1 MMRGMGRAGAL
12 AADKTA
18 RPSTRSLR
26 GTTSMLKPRWPLLLL
41 ATVSILAFA
50 AVNLARPLVVQQA
63 IDSGIVDGDRG
74 ALVTTAIVFFGLS
87 IGVYVFQALSV
98 YTTALAGQHFLRDL
112 RIRVF
117 GHLQKLSLRF
127 FDGENSGR
135 MISRM
140 TNDMVVVGDLINNGF
155 LMVVQSLLLLIGT
168 VIILLTLSTQLSLVT
183 LAVVPLLVIATWL
196 FRIASARAYDRVRDR
211 IAEVMV
217 HMQETFSGMP
227 VVQAFARE
235 RQNAVYFGHINE
247 SNYDA
252 NVDTVKI
259 SAVYIPFVELL
270 GGLGIA
276 LILYY
281 GGTGVIDD
289 EITLGTV
296 AAFIFYLD
304 FIFQPIQRLSQVYD
318 TIQAA
323 TAALNKIFA
332 LLDEQPDDQE
342 SADARPLVQPVR
354 GEVTYDHVTFAYGET
369 PVLEEV
375 DITISPGQRV
385 AMVGATGAGKST
397 MAKLLMRFY
406 EPRQGRVLVDGQ
418 DLRDLRGDDL
428 RRAIIMVPQ
437 EGFLFTGTIRDN
449 ILFGRP
455 GATEEEMVAACRELG
470 IDAFIQSLPD
480 GYDTLVSFRGSRLSG
495 GEKQL
500 VSIARAFVADP
511 AILVLDEAT
520 SALDPETEGM
530 IDTAVRRLL
539 EGRTSIVIAHRLS
552 TAEHADRVLVIDHGR
567 LVEDGPHEDLVA
579 RDGAYAALH
588 RQWRTGTQPDDG
600 EGPTAEGS
608 P

>member
-12 AADKTA
+12 AADKTL
-18 RPSTRSLR
+18 RPSTKSLR
-26 GTTSMLKPRWPLLLL
+26 GSASMLAPRWRLLLL
-41 ATVSILAFA
+41 ATVSILLFA

-63 IDSGIVDGDRG
+63 IDSGIVDGDRS
-74 ALVTTAIVFFGLS
+74 ALVKAAVVFFGLS

-98 YTTALAGQHFLRDL
+98 YTTALAGQYFLRDL
-112 RIRVF
+112 RVRVF
-117 GHLQKLSLRF
+117 AHLQKLSLRF
-127 FDGENSGR
+127 FDGESSGL

-155 LMVVQSLLLLIGT
+155 LMVVQSILLLVGT
-168 VIILLTLSTQLSLVT
+168 VIILLTLSARLSLVT
-183 LAVVPLLVIATWL
+183 LAVVPPLIIATWI

-235 RQNAVYFGHINE
+235 GHNAQRFGQINE

-270 GGLGIA
+270 GGLGVA
-276 LILYY
+276 LILFY

-289 EITLGTV
+289 WVTLGTV

-332 LLDEQPDDQE
+332 LLDEQPDQQE
-342 SADARPLVQPVR
+342 SPDAKPLTKPVR
-354 GEVTYDHVTFAYGET
+354 GEVTFDDVTFAYGET
-369 PVLEEV
+369 PVLEDV
-375 DITISPGQRV
+375 DITIKPGQRV

-406 EPRQGRVLVDGQ
+406 EPRNGRVLIDGQ
-418 DLRDLRGDDL
+418 DLRDLRMSDL
-428 RRAIIMVPQ
+428 RATLIMVPQ
-437 EGFLFTGTIRDN
+437 EGFLFSGTIRDN

-455 GATEEEMVAACRELG
+455 DATEDEMIAACRELG
-470 IDAFIQSLPD
+470 VDDFIQSLPD

-520 SALDPETEGM
+520 SALDPETEGI

-539 EGRTSIVIAHRLS
+539 QGRTSIVIAHRLS
-552 TAEHADRVLVIDHGR
+552 TAEHADRVLLLGHGR
-567 LVEDGPHEDLVA
+567 LLEDGSHEDLVA
-579 RDGAYAALH
+579 RGGHYAALH
-588 RQWRTGTQPDDG
+588 RQWRTGTQPAPDPEPD
-600 EGPTAEGS
+600 
-608 P
+608 

>member
-12 AADKTA
+12 AEDKTL

-26 GTTSMLKPRWPLLLL
+26 GAASMLAPRWPLLLL
-41 ATVSILAFA
+41 ATVSIFAFA

-63 IDSGIVDGDRG
+63 IDSGIVGDDGG
-74 ALVTTAIVFFGLS
+74 ALVATAIAFFGLS
-87 IGVYVFQALSV
+87 VGVYVFQALSV
-98 YTTALAGQHFLRDL
+98 YTTALAGQYFLRDL
-112 RIRVF
+112 RVRVF
-117 GHLQKLSLRF
+117 AHLQKLSLSF
-127 FDGENSGR
+127 FDGESSGR

-155 LMVVQSLLLLIGT
+155 LMVVQSLLLLVGT
-168 VIILLTLSTQLSLVT
+168 VIILLTLSARLSLVT
-183 LAVVPLLVIATWL
+183 LAVVPPLIIATWI
-196 FRIASARAYDRVRDR
+196 FRVASERAYDRVRDR

-217 HMQETFSGMP
+217 HMQESFAGMP

-235 RQNAVYFGHINE
+235 GLNARRFGKINE

-270 GGLGIA
+270 GGLGVA

-289 EITLGTV
+289 RITLGTV

-332 LLDEQPDDQE
+332 LLDEKPDQQE
-342 SADARPLVQPVR
+342 SPDAKPMTQPVR
-354 GEVTYDHVTFAYGET
+354 GEVTFEDVTFAYGET
-369 PVLEEV
+369 PVLEHV
-375 DITISPGQRV
+375 DITITPGQRV
-385 AMVGATGAGKST
+385 AVVGATGAGKST

-406 EPRQGRVLVDGQ
+406 EPREGRILIDGQ
-418 DLRDLRGDDL
+418 DLRDLRADDL
-428 RRAIIMVPQ
+428 RAALIMVPQ

-455 GATEEEMVAACRELG
+455 GATEEEMAAACRELG
-470 IDAFIQSLPD
+470 VDDFIRSLPE

-511 AILVLDEAT
+511 PILVLDEAT

-530 IDTAVRRLL
+530 IDTAIRRLL

-552 TAEHADRVLVIDHGR
+552 TAEHADRVLLIDHGR
-567 LVEDGPHEDLVA
+567 LVEDGPHDELVA
-579 RDGAYAALH
+579 RGGHYAALH
-588 RQWRTGTQPDDG
+588 RQWRSGTEPAP
-600 EGPTAEGS
+600 GPEAD
-608 P
+608 

>member
-1 MMRGMGRAGAL
+1 MMRGVGRAGAL
-12 AADKTA
+12 AADKTV
-18 RPSTRSLR
+18 RPSSKSLC
-26 GTTSMLKPRWPLLLL
+26 GAASMLAPHWPLLLL
-41 ATVSILAFA
+41 AAVSILLFA

-63 IDSGIVDGDRG
+63 IDSGIIGGDRST
-74 ALVTTAIVFFGLS
+74 LVTTAIVFFGLS

-112 RIRVF
+112 RVRVF
-117 GHLQKLSLRF
+117 AHMQKLPLRF
-127 FDGENSGR
+127 FDGESSGR

-155 LMVVQSLLLLIGT
+155 LMVVQSVLLLVGT
-168 VIILLTLSTQLSLVT
+168 VTILFILNTQLSLVT
-183 LAVVPLLVIATWL
+183 LAVVPPLLIATWI
-196 FRIASARAYDRVRDR
+196 FRLLSARAYDRVRDR

-235 RQNAVYFGHINE
+235 RYNAERFGQINE
-247 SNYDA
+247 GNYDA

-270 GGLGIA
+270 GGLGVA

-281 GGTGVIDD
+281 GGIGVIDD

-332 LLDEQPDDQE
+332 LLDEPPDQQE
-342 SADARPLVQPVR
+342 SPDARALMQPVR
-354 GEVTYDHVTFAYGET
+354 GEVTFDDVTFAYGEK
-369 PVLEEV
+369 PVLEHI
-375 DITISPGQRV
+375 DITITAGQRV
-385 AMVGATGAGKST
+385 AVVCAPRARQTTK
-397 MAKLLMRFY
+397 AKLLMRFY
-406 EPRQGRVLVDGQ
+406 GPGEGRVLIDGQ
-418 DLRDLRGDDL
+418 DLRDLRARDL
-428 RRAIIMVPQ
+428 RATLIMVPQ

-455 GATEEEMVAACRELG
+455 DATEKEMVAACRELG
-470 IDAFIQSLPD
+470 VDHFIQSLPE

-530 IDTAVRRLL
+530 IDAAVRRLL
-539 EGRTSIVIAHRLS
+539 RGRTSIVIAHRLS
-552 TAEHADRVLVIDHGR
+552 TAEHADRILLLDHGR
-567 LVEDGPHEDLVA
+567 LVEDGSHDDLIA
-579 RDGAYAALH
+579 RDGPYAALH
-588 RQWRTGTQPDDG
+588 RQWRTGAQPTP
-600 EGPTAEGS
+600 GPEAN
-608 P
+608 

>member
-1 MMRGMGRAGAL
+1 MMRGMGHAGAL
-12 AADKTA
+12 TGDKA
-18 RPSTRSLR
+18 VRPSTKSLR
-26 GTTSMLKPRWPLLLL
+26 GAASMLAPHWPLLLL
-41 ATVSILAFA
+41 ASVSILLFA
-50 AVNLARPLVVQQA
+50 VVNLARPLVVQQA
-63 IDSGIVDGDRG
+63 IDSGIIDGDRG
-74 ALVTTAIVFFGLS
+74 ALLNAAIVFFGLS

-112 RIRVF
+112 RVRVF
-117 GHLQKLSLRF
+117 AHLQKLSLRF
-127 FDGENSGR
+127 FDGEHSGR

-155 LMVVQSLLLLIGT
+155 LMVVQSILFLVGT

-183 LAVVPLLVIATWL
+183 LAVVPPLIIATWI
-196 FRIASARAYDRVRDR
+196 FRVASERAYDRVRDR

-235 RQNAVYFGHINE
+235 SHNAARFGQINE

-281 GGTGVIDD
+281 GGTGVIED

-342 SADARPLVQPVR
+342 SPDARPLTRPVR
-354 GEVTYDHVTFAYGET
+354 GEVTFDGVTFAYGDT

-375 DITISPGQRV
+375 DITITPGQRV

-406 EPRQGRVLVDGQ
+406 GPRRGRVLVDGQ
-418 DLRDLRGDDL
+418 DLRDLLGADL
-428 RRAIIMVPQ
+428 RSAIVMVPQ
-437 EGFLFTGTIRDN
+437 EGFLFSGTIRDN

-455 GATEEEMVAACRELG
+455 GATEEEMAAACRELG
-470 IDAFIQSLPD
+470 VDGFIQSLPD

-530 IDTAVRRLL
+530 IDTAIRRLL
-539 EGRTSIVIAHRLS
+539 RGRTSIVSAHRLS
-552 TAEHADRVLVIDHGR
+552 TAERADRVIVLDHGR
-567 LVEDGPHEDLVA
+567 VVDDGSHEELVA
-579 RDGAYAALH
+579 GDGHYAALH
-588 RQWRTGTQPDDG
+588 RQWRSGTQPVPDPEDD
-600 EGPTAEGS
+600 
-608 P
+608 

>member
-1 MMRGMGRAGAL
+1 MMRGMGRSGAL
-12 AADKTA
+12 AADKTV
-18 RPSTRSLR
+18 RPSSKSLR
-26 GTTSMLKPRWPLLLL
+26 GAASMLAPHWPLLLL
-41 ATVSILAFA
+41 AAVSIFLFA
-50 AVNLARPLVVQQA
+50 AVNLARPLVVQK
-63 IDSGIVDGDRG
+63 
-74 ALVTTAIVFFGLS
+74 
-87 IGVYVFQALSV
+87 LSV

-112 RIRVF
+112 RVRVF
-117 GHLQKLSLRF
+117 AHMQKLSLRF
-127 FDGENSGR
+127 FDGESSGR

-168 VIILLTLSTQLSLVT
+168 IIILFTLSAQLSLVT
-183 LAVVPLLVIATWL
+183 LAVIPPLLVATWI
-196 FRIASARAYDRVRDR
+196 FRLASARAYDRVRDR

-235 RQNAVYFGHINE
+235 GHNAQRFGLINE

-259 SAVYIPFVELL
+259 SAIYIPFVELL
-270 GGLGIA
+270 GGLGVA

-318 TIQAA
+318 TVQAA

-332 LLDEQPDDQE
+332 LLDEPPDQQE
-342 SADARPLVQPVR
+342 SPDAKPLALPVR
-354 GEVTYDHVTFAYGET
+354 GEVTFDNVTFAYGET
-369 PVLEEV
+369 PVLEDV
-375 DITISPGQRV
+375 DITITPGQRV
-385 AMVGATGAGKST
+385 AVVGATGAGKST

-406 EPRQGRVLVDGQ
+406 EPREGRVLIDGQ
-418 DLRDLRGDDL
+418 DLRDLRAADL
-428 RRAIIMVPQ
+428 RAALIMVPQ

-455 GATEEEMVAACRELG
+455 DATEEEMVTACRKLG
-470 IDAFIQSLPD
+470 VDGFVRSLPE

-520 SALDPETEGM
+520 SSLDPETENI
-530 IDTAVRRLL
+530 IDTAIRRLL
-539 EGRTSIVIAHRLS
+539 QGRTSIVIAHRLS

-567 LVEDGPHEDLVA
+567 VVEDGPHDDLVA
-579 RDGAYAALH
+579 RDGPYAALH
-588 RQWRTGTQPDDG
+588 RQWRTGTQPMPDPD
-600 EGPTAEGS
+600 EAD
-608 P
+608 

>member
-12 AADKTA
+12 TADKTV
-18 RPSTRSLR
+18 RPSSKSLR
-26 GTTSMLKPRWPLLLL
+26 GAASMLAPHWPLLLL
-41 ATVSILAFA
+41 ATFSILLFA
-50 AVNLARPLVVQQA
+50 AVNLARPLVVQEA
-63 IDSGIVDGDRG
+63 IDAGIVGGDRG
-74 ALVTTAIVFFGLS
+74 ALVTTAIIFFGLS

-112 RIRVF
+112 R
-117 GHLQKLSLRF
+117 
-127 FDGENSGR
+127 
-135 MISRM
+135 
-140 TNDMVVVGDLINNGF
+140 
-155 LMVVQSLLLLIGT
+155 
-168 VIILLTLSTQLSLVT
+168 
-183 LAVVPLLVIATWL
+183 
-196 FRIASARAYDRVRDR
+196 VRDLS
-211 IAEVMV
+211 AEVMV

-235 RQNAVYFGHINE
+235 RYNAERFGQINE
-247 SNYDA
+247 GNYDA

-270 GGLGIA
+270 GGLGVA

-289 EITLGTV
+289 EITLGTI

-332 LLDEQPDDQE
+332 LLDEPPDQQE
-342 SADARPLVQPVR
+342 SPDARALMQPVR
-354 GEVTYDHVTFAYGET
+354 GEVTFDDVTFAYGEK
-369 PVLEEV
+369 PVLEHI
-375 DITISPGQRV
+375 DITITAGQRV
-385 AMVGATGAGKST
+385 AVVGATGAGKST

-406 EPRQGRVLVDGQ
+406 GPGEGRVLIDGQ
-418 DLRDLRGDDL
+418 DLRDLRARDL
-428 RRAIIMVPQ
+428 RATLIMVPQ

-455 GATEEEMVAACRELG
+455 DATEKEMVAACRELG
-470 IDAFIQSLPD
+470 VDGFIQSLPE
-480 GYDTLVSFRGSRLSG
+480 GYDTPVSFRGSRLSG

-520 SALDPETEGM
+520 SALDPETEGI
-530 IDTAVRRLL
+530 IDTAIRRLL
-539 EGRTSIVIAHRLS
+539 QGRTSIVIAHRLS
-552 TAEHADRVLVIDHGR
+552 TAEHADRILLLDHGR
-567 LVEDGPHEDLVA
+567 LVEDGSHDDLIA
-579 RDGAYAALH
+579 RGGHYAALH
-588 RQWRTGTQPDDG
+588 RQWRTGTQPAPDPEAG
-600 EGPTAEGS
+600 TASSDTIGT

>member
-1 MMRGMGRAGAL
+1 M
-12 AADKTA
+12 
-18 RPSTRSLR
+18 
-26 GTTSMLKPRWPLLLL
+26 
-41 ATVSILAFA
+41 
-50 AVNLARPLVVQQA
+50 
-63 IDSGIVDGDRG
+63 
-74 ALVTTAIVFFGLS
+74 
-87 IGVYVFQALSV
+87 
-98 YTTALAGQHFLRDL
+98 
-112 RIRVF
+112 
-117 GHLQKLSLRF
+117 
-127 FDGENSGR
+127 
-135 MISRM
+135 
-140 TNDMVVVGDLINNGF
+140 
-155 LMVVQSLLLLIGT
+155 
-168 VIILLTLSTQLSLVT
+168 
-183 LAVVPLLVIATWL
+183 
-196 FRIASARAYDRVRDR
+196 
-211 IAEVMV
+211 
-217 HMQETFSGMP
+217 
-227 VVQAFARE
+227 
-235 RQNAVYFGHINE
+235 
-247 SNYDA
+247 
-252 NVDTVKI
+252 
-259 SAVYIPFVELL
+259 
-270 GGLGIA
+270 
-276 LILYY
+276 
-281 GGTGVIDD
+281 IDD

-332 LLDEQPDDQE
+332 LLDEEPDDQE
-342 SADARPLVQPVR
+342 SPDARPLAQPVR

-375 DITISPGQRV
+375 DITINPGQRV

-406 EPRQGRVLVDGQ
+406 EPRQGRVLVDGE

-470 IDAFIQSLPD
+470 IDAFIRSLPE

-530 IDTAVRRLL
+530 IDSAVRRLL

-567 LVEDGPHEDLVA
+567 LVEDGPHDELVA
-579 RDGAYAALH
+579 RDGPYAALH
-588 RQWRTGTQPDDG
+588 RQWRTGTQPNG
-600 EGPTAEGS
+600 EPPAGGAGP
-608 P
+608 

>member
-12 AADKTA
+12 AADKTV
-18 RPSTRSLR
+18 RPSSKSLR
-26 GTTSMLKPRWPLLLL
+26 GAASMLAPHSPLLLL
-41 ATVSILAFA
+41 ATVSIVLFA

-63 IDSGIVDGDRG
+63 IDSGIVGGDRG
-74 ALVTTAIVFFGLS
+74 TLVTTAIIFFGLS

-112 RIRVF
+112 RVRVF
-117 GHLQKLSLRF
+117 AHMQKLPLRF
-127 FDGENSGR
+127 FDGESSGR

-155 LMVVQSLLLLIGT
+155 LMVVQSVLLLVGT
-168 VIILLTLSTQLSLVT
+168 VIILFTLSTRLSLVT
-183 LAVVPLLVIATWL
+183 LSVVPPLLVATWL
-196 FRIASARAYDRVRDR
+196 FRLASARAYDRVRDR

-235 RQNAVYFGHINE
+235 RHNAERFGEINE
-247 SNYDA
+247 GNYDA

-259 SAVYIPFVELL
+259 SAIYIPFVELL
-270 GGLGIA
+270 GGLGVA

-304 FIFQPIQRLSQVYD
+304 FIFQPIQRLSQIYD
-318 TIQAA
+318 TVQAA

-332 LLDEQPDDQE
+332 LLDEPPDQQE
-342 SADARPLVQPVR
+342 SPDANAMTQPVR
-354 GEVTYDHVTFAYGET
+354 GEVTFDDVTFAYGET
-369 PVLEEV
+369 PVLEHV
-375 DITISPGQRV
+375 DITIVAGQRV
-385 AMVGATGAGKST
+385 AVVGATGAGKST

-406 EPRQGRVLVDGQ
+406 EPREGRVLIDGQ
-418 DLRDLRGDDL
+418 DLRDLRARDL
-428 RRAIIMVPQ
+428 RAALIMVPQ

-455 GATEEEMVAACRELG
+455 DATEEEMVAACRELG
-470 IDAFIQSLPD
+470 IDDFIQSLPD
-480 GYDTLVSFRGSRLSG
+480 AYDTAVSFRGSRLSG

-520 SALDPETEGM
+520 SSLDPETEGI
-530 IDTAVRRLL
+530 IDAAIRRLL
-539 EGRTSIVIAHRLS
+539 QGRTSIVIAHRLS
-552 TAEHADRVLVIDHGR
+552 TAEHADRVLLLDHGL
-567 LVEDGPHEDLVA
+567 LVEDGSHDDLIA
-579 RDGAYAALH
+579 RDGHYAALH
-588 RQWRTGTQPDDG
+588 RQWRTGTQPMPDPD
-600 EGPTAEGS
+600 EAD
-608 P
+608 

>member
-1 MMRGMGRAGAL
+1 MMRGMGRSGAL
-12 AADKTA
+12 AADKTV
-18 RPSTRSLR
+18 RPSSKSLR
-26 GTTSMLKPRWPLLLL
+26 GAASMLAPHWPLLLL
-41 ATVSILAFA
+41 AAVSIFLFA
-50 AVNLARPLVVQQA
+50 AVNLARPLVVQKA
-63 IDSGIVDGDRG
+63 IDSGIIGDDRG
-74 ALVTTAIVFFGLS
+74 ALVTTAIIFFGLS

-112 RIRVF
+112 RVRVF
-117 GHLQKLSLRF
+117 AHMQKLSLRF
-127 FDGENSGR
+127 FDGESSGR

-168 VIILLTLSTQLSLVT
+168 IIILFTLSAQLSLVT
-183 LAVVPLLVIATWL
+183 LAVIPPLLVATWI
-196 FRIASARAYDRVRDR
+196 FRLASARAYDRVRDR

-235 RQNAVYFGHINE
+235 GHNAQRFGLINE

-259 SAVYIPFVELL
+259 SAIYIPFVELL
-270 GGLGIA
+270 GGLGVA

-318 TIQAA
+318 TVQAA

-332 LLDEQPDDQE
+332 LLDEPPDQQE
-342 SADARPLVQPVR
+342 SPDAKPLALPVR
-354 GEVTYDHVTFAYGET
+354 GEVTFDNVTFAYGET
-369 PVLEEV
+369 PVLEDV
-375 DITISPGQRV
+375 DITITPGQRV
-385 AMVGATGAGKST
+385 AVVGATGAGKST

-406 EPRQGRVLVDGQ
+406 EPREGRVLIDGQ
-418 DLRDLRGDDL
+418 DLRDLRAADL
-428 RRAIIMVPQ
+428 RAALIMVPQ

-455 GATEEEMVAACRELG
+455 DATEEEMVTACRKLG
-470 IDAFIQSLPD
+470 VDGFVRSLPE

-520 SALDPETEGM
+520 SSLDPETENI
-530 IDTAVRRLL
+530 IDTAIRRLL
-539 EGRTSIVIAHRLS
+539 QGRTSIVIAHRLS

-567 LVEDGPHEDLVA
+567 VVEDGPHDDLVA
-579 RDGAYAALH
+579 RDGPYAALH
-588 RQWRTGTQPDDG
+588 RQWRTGTQPMPDPD
-600 EGPTAEGS
+600 EAD
-608 P
+608 